1 MRSSLGVHFQWVVL
15 ATSRACGGAKGSVFK
30 AQARARAGDANEMR
44 SAVNPP
50 SFPVRAPYAAMK
62 VGTSWCGLGVHPNP
76 TSGRK
81 PFGRQVGA
89 GAADLQRCPARVR
102 NPNLTSGLR
111 SMCAKGR
118 RGPLIIWHENRRHSQ
133 PPAVSDEGSP
143 SGRRPGPPD
152 EVASTAAADS
162 DETRAGTSSG
172 RGLWSCASSA
182 GGGHDGRATEL
193 RCAARLGLGRW
204 TSTSSSG
211 WTQRRWP
218 V

>member
-143 SGRRPGPPD
+143 SGRGSVLLTKSRALQQQTRTRHGPARHQAAGCGPAPPRPEVATTVGPPSYG
-152 EVASTAAADS
+152 V
-162 DETRAGTSSG
+162 
-172 RGLWSCASSA
+172 
-182 GGGHDGRATEL
+182 
-193 RCAARLGLGRW
+193 
-204 TSTSSSG
+204 
-211 WTQRRWP
+211 QP